1 MVSFSFDWLTGWLA
15 GWLAG
20 WYQEGF
26 GFLSFGFVVVVV
38 VVSSNVI

>member
-26 GFLSFGFVVVVV
+26 GFLSFVIVVEVV